1 MRSTLPTAKSSSEEI
16 IMFKAAILALL
27 IAPSAAL
34 TPTTSRRNAFKNAV
48 GTFAGVAAA
57 SAIAAPV
64 NALDFAYNGKPDMA
78 VKKYGA
84 EPGPKF
90 SPKENWNTLYPP
102 KKLQLEKKSPVD
114 RTDLAAGS
122 GYETV
127 KRDVPGLAAAL
138 AKK

>member
-1 MRSTLPTAKSSSEEI
+1 
-16 IMFKAAILALL
+16 MFKAAILALL

-34 TPTTSRRNAFKNAV
+34 TPTHGPASAYKGPTSRRNAFKNAV